1 MEGRLKIPRSRGNQN
16 FTSLTLYACV
26 LRRAGCK
33 TAAREHVP
41 LDILF
46 NSICSSQATRE
57 RSNYARARAAVL
69 ASIEHLIEPIY
80 HPALSGGG
88 GG

>member
-46 NSICSSQATRE
+46 NSICSSLATRE
-57 RSNYARARAAVL
+57 RRNYALARAAAAVL

-80 HPALSGGG
+80 HPH
-88 GG
+88 